1 MEINEFE
8 NKTGPIIKINIF
20 VVIKMQVIS
29 F

>member
-1 MEINEFE
+1 MEKNEFG
-8 NKTGPIIKINIF
+8 NKTGPIIIINIF